1 MHSIQRDIEGCSKDL
16 ENMKKEMSYV
26 ERIYESHKKMQGKTE
41 EFVKDFLV
49 KQAQLSLMD
58 DMIGERKKEL
68 KTKET
73 ELCQIMDNID
83 KVRKGMEWE
92 LKAFSNR
99 TAECTLELKTK
110 EKLIKAMKKQIDEQ
124 AERLESERMKFL
136 SVMQLSKN
144 DQRAQMMDY
153 ESTNKQFEEQV
164 MEIKLKEKSC
174 RERMVELE
182 SKEKLF
188 KGCVNKLKL
197 KEKHLEGQVK
207 EFKSKVERFLCEMK
221 ELDSE
226 KKHVDSRMKELK
238 LKEMQLEG

>member
-1 MHSIQRDIEGCSKDL
+1 
-16 ENMKKEMSYV
+16 MSYV

-83 KVRKGMEWE
+83 KVRKGMWE

-207 EFKSKVERFLCEMK
+207 EFKSKVETFLCEMK